1 MTREEFREKYGIKAT
16 FEDMQKVSGF
26 LKYSGEAMV
35 PTSATKSVAQ
45 MQYTMNL
52 KFMFRKFMEVQA
64 SLKDREFIKD
74 SRDIKL
80 EDFVKDFESVMSA
93 ESPNE
98 ERKPYEGLEFEAI
111 DTIKE
116 TAKEYT
122 EEIET
127 IIKNDI
133 KRGAPLSNYS
143 KKTAPIAENA
153 GYDARREHKNAVC
166 TMYKAMKQVIGERTW
181 RDRIN
186 PLNWFGMIAE
196 NLYMRN
202 LKKQVKDIARKDS
215 PEIFHVRKL
224 KHTDFEQY
232 EYYQEAKKNQKE
244 EIERRID
251 TFASDN
257 TLNVGLIE
265 EYHLSDLDT
274 YKNNRM
280 EEVTTD
286 FTVPADAEFYRTE
299 TFYRTKE
306 PVTEAAETTNDLKK
320 SEIINEASGK
330 TLDNTINI

>member
-1 MTREEFREKYGIKAT
+1 
-16 FEDMQKVSGF
+16 
-26 LKYSGEAMV
+26 
-35 PTSATKSVAQ
+35 
-45 MQYTMNL
+45 
-52 KFMFRKFMEVQA
+52 
-64 SLKDREFIKD
+64 
-74 SRDIKL
+74 
-80 EDFVKDFESVMSA
+80 
-93 ESPNE
+93 
-98 ERKPYEGLEFEAI
+98 
-111 DTIKE
+111 
-116 TAKEYT
+116 
-122 EEIET
+122 
-127 IIKNDI
+127 
-133 KRGAPLSNYS
+133 
-143 KKTAPIAENA
+143 
-153 GYDARREHKNAVC
+153 
-166 TMYKAMKQVIGERTW
+166 MYKAMKQVIGERTW

-202 LKKQVKDIARKDS
+202 LKNQVKDIARRDS
-215 PEIFHVRKL
+215 PEIFHTRKL

-251 TFASDN
+251 TFASGN

-286 FTVPADAEFYRTE
+286 FTVPADTEFYRTE

-306 PVTEAAETTNDLKK
+306 PVLEAAENTNDLKK
-320 SEIINEASGK
+320 SEIINEAPEK